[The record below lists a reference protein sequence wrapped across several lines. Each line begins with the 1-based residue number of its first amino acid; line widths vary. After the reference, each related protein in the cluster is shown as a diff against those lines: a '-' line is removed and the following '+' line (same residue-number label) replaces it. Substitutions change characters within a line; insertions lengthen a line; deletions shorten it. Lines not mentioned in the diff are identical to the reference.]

1 MPVVTPVHLATL
13 AKAGSPNEFKGLV
26 WNVLGSALAKYK
38 VCGTDVLFVT
48 YIEPERTGG
57 GIYKS
62 DRSQQEILF
71 QGNVGLVVGMGP
83 LAFKYDSRGFAW
95 EGDAAKIND
104 WIVVRF
110 ADCWEIHIDGVSCRF
125 VDPENIR
132 GIIET
137 PEIITNRPAGS
148 VIKSDLE
155 KHLRSTALTSAFDRP
170 GTQPFIG
177 DRNG

>member
-1 MPVVTPVHLATL
+1 MPVVMPAHLATL
-13 AKAGSPNEFKGLV
+13 GKAKSPDDFKELT
-26 WNVLGSALAKYK
+26 WKILGPTLKKYK

-57 GIYKS
+57 GIYKP
-62 DRSQQEILF
+62 DTSQQEILF

-137 PEIITNRPAGS
+137 PEIITHRPVGS
-148 VIKSDLE
+148 ALGSMMA
-155 KHLRSTALTSAFDRP
+155 KHLRSTALQSAF
-170 GTQPFIG
+170 G
-177 DRNG
+177 DANG